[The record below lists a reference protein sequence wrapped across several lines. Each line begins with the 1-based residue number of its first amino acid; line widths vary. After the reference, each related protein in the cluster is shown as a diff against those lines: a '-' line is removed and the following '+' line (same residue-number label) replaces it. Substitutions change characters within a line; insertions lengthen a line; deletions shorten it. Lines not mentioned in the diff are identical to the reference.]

1 MFLYIIN
8 LDVFSCQGLTMFHNT
23 RIGTR
28 LACGFGA
35 VCALAVLLAALALVR
50 MGDIAKVVEQEKR
63 IRTTELAQLYDLREA
78 LDQTGIAARNAYIYE
93 GDQDASRELDVL
105 DAQRKVYLERLAQ
118 LEPVLGGQPG
128 FDKAR
133 RELLA
138 MAQELDRPRR
148 YRGAGDMKG
157 YGTFLVNECSPL
169 RRRIVSDL
177 NDVIRGIEG
186 RLDDA
191 GAQVD
196 VVLQDSKSLMSAIT
210 VFVVLLGAVV
220 AYKVTVGIVRPLA
233 RASAFAQAIAVGD
246 LTHDIA
252 ATSRD
257 ETGALL
263 ASLGNMKD
271 GLAKIVGDVRAGTD
285 VIAVSSDEI
294 AAGNV
299 DLSTRTEQQAGSI
312 EETAASI
319 EELATTVRNNADN
332 ARHGNEVAAAAS
344 DIAAQGG
351 AVVAQVV
358 ATMGDINASASRIVD
373 IIAVIDGIAFQT
385 NILALN
391 AAVEAARAGEQGRGF
406 AVVAGQ
412 VRTLAQRSAAAA
424 KEIKALIDTSV
435 TKVDAGTKLVD
446 EAGRTIAQ
454 VVASVQRV
462 SDIMAEIATASHEQS
477 EGVQQV
483 NAAIRQMDQVTQQ
496 NAALVEEAAA
506 ATDAMQLQARQ
517 LADTVS
523 VFRLGGPGAGRPQAG
538 RRRSMPVALGRPQA
552 AA

>member
-1 MFLYIIN
+1 MLQN
-8 LDVFSCQGLTMFHNT
+8 LK
-23 RIGTR
+23 IGTR
-28 LACGFGA
+28 LAVGFGA
-35 VCALAVLLAALALVR
+35 VCTLTVMLAGLALVR
-50 MGDIAKVVEQEKR
+50 MVDIAKVVEQEKR

-93 GDQDASRELDVL
+93 ADKDALKELDVL
-105 DAQRKVYLERLAQ
+105 DRQRTIYLDRLGKLQ
-118 LEPVLGGQPG
+118 SVLGGHPD
-128 FDKAR
+128 FHKAKQ
-133 RELLA
+133 ELLA
-138 MAQELDRPRR
+138 MAKELDRPRK
-148 YRGAGDMKG
+148 YREAGDMKA
-157 YGTFLVNECSPL
+157 YGTFLVEECSPL

-177 NDVIRGIEG
+177 NDVIAGIET
-186 RLDDA
+186 RLNDA
-191 GAQVD
+191 GSEVD
-196 VVLQDSKSLMSAIT
+196 AVVADSKTLVSAIA
-210 VFVVLLGAVV
+210 VFALLLGAVV
-220 AYKVTVGIVRPLA
+220 AYRVTACIVRPLA

-246 LTHDIA
+246 LTRDIDA
-252 ATSRD
+252 SSRD
-257 ETGALL
+257 EIGALM

-285 VIAVSSDEI
+285 LISTSSNEI
-294 AAGNV
+294 AAGNL
-299 DLSTRTEQQAGSI
+299 DLSSRTEQQAGAI

-319 EELATTVRNNADN
+319 DALSNTVRNNADN
-332 ARHGNEVAAAAS
+332 ARHGNQVAAAGS
-344 DIAAQGG
+344 DIAARGG

-358 ATMGDINASASRIVD
+358 VTMGDINASANRIVD

-406 AVVAGQ
+406 AVVAGE

-435 TKVDAGTKLVD
+435 SKVDAGTKLVD
-446 EAGRTIAQ
+446 EAGRTIAE

-462 SDIMAEIATASHEQS
+462 SGIMAEIAAASHEQS
-477 EGVQQV
+477 EGIQQV

-506 ATDAMQLQARQ
+506 ATDAMQLQARR

-523 VFRLGGPGAGRPQAG
+523 VFRLSGSRAGNLQGA
-538 RRRSMPVALGRPQA
+538 RRRSIPGAPLALGRSQA

>member
-1 MFLYIIN
+1 MLQN
-8 LDVFSCQGLTMFHNT
+8 LK
-23 RIGTR
+23 IGTR
-28 LACGFGA
+28 LAVGFGA
-35 VCALAVLLAALALVR
+35 VCTLTVMLAGLALVR
-50 MGDIAKVVEQEKR
+50 MVDIAKVVEQEKR

-93 GDQDASRELDVL
+93 ADKDALKELDVL
-105 DAQRKVYLERLAQ
+105 DRQRTIYLDRLGKLQ
-118 LEPVLGGQPG
+118 SVLGGHPD
-128 FDKAR
+128 FDKAKQ
-133 RELLA
+133 ELLA
-138 MAQELDRPRR
+138 MAKELDRPRK
-148 YRGAGDMKG
+148 YREAGDMKA
-157 YGTFLVNECSPL
+157 YGTFLVEECSPL

-177 NDVIRGIEG
+177 NDVIAGIET
-186 RLDDA
+186 RLNDA
-191 GAQVD
+191 GSEVD
-196 VVLQDSKSLMSAIT
+196 AVVADSKTLVSAIA
-210 VFVVLLGAVV
+210 VFALLLGAVV
-220 AYKVTVGIVRPLA
+220 AYRVTACIVRPLA

-246 LTHDIA
+246 LTRDIDA
-252 ATSRD
+252 SSRD
-257 ETGALL
+257 EIGALM

-285 VIAVSSDEI
+285 LISTSSNEI
-294 AAGNV
+294 AAGNL
-299 DLSTRTEQQAGSI
+299 DLSSRTEQQAGAI

-319 EELATTVRNNADN
+319 DALSNTVRNNADN
-332 ARHGNEVAAAAS
+332 ARHGNQVAAAGS
-344 DIAAQGG
+344 DIAARGG

-358 ATMGDINASASRIVD
+358 VTMGDINASANRIVD

-406 AVVAGQ
+406 AVVAGE

-435 TKVDAGTKLVD
+435 SKVDAGTKLVD
-446 EAGRTIAQ
+446 EAGRTIAE

-462 SDIMAEIATASHEQS
+462 SGIMAEIAAASHEQS
-477 EGVQQV
+477 EGIQQV

-506 ATDAMQLQARQ
+506 ATDAMQLQARR

-523 VFRLGGPGAGRPQAG
+523 VFRLSGSRAGNLQGA
-538 RRRSMPVALGRPQA
+538 RRRSIPGAPLALGRSQA

>member
-1 MFLYIIN
+1 MLQN
-8 LDVFSCQGLTMFHNT
+8 LK
-23 RIGTR
+23 IGTR
-28 LACGFGA
+28 LAVGFGA
-35 VCALAVLLAALALVR
+35 VCTLTVMLAGLALVR
-50 MGDIAKVVEQEKR
+50 MVDIAKVVEQEKR

-93 GDQDASRELDVL
+93 ADKDALKELDVL
-105 DAQRKVYLERLAQ
+105 DRQRTIYLDRLGKLQ
-118 LEPVLGGQPG
+118 SVLGGHPD
-128 FDKAR
+128 FDKAKQ
-133 RELLA
+133 ELLA
-138 MAQELDRPRR
+138 MAKELDRPRK
-148 YRGAGDMKG
+148 YREAGDMKA
-157 YGTFLVNECSPL
+157 YGTFLVEECSPL

-177 NDVIRGIEG
+177 NDVIAGIET
-186 RLDDA
+186 RLNDA
-191 GAQVD
+191 GSEVD
-196 VVLQDSKSLMSAIT
+196 AVVADSKTLVSAIA
-210 VFVVLLGAVV
+210 VFALLLGAVV
-220 AYKVTVGIVRPLA
+220 AYRVTAGIVRPLA

-246 LTHDIA
+246 LTRDIDA
-252 ATSRD
+252 SSQD
-257 ETGALL
+257 EIGALM

-285 VIAVSSDEI
+285 VISTSSNEI
-294 AAGNV
+294 AAGNL
-299 DLSTRTEQQAGSI
+299 DLSSRTEQQAGAI

-319 EELATTVRNNADN
+319 DALSNTVRNNADN
-332 ARHGNEVAAAAS
+332 ARHGNQVAAAGS
-344 DIAAQGG
+344 DIAARGG

-358 ATMGDINASASRIVD
+358 VTMGDINASANRIVD

-406 AVVAGQ
+406 AVVAGE

-435 TKVDAGTKLVD
+435 SKVDAGTKLVD
-446 EAGRTIAQ
+446 EAGRTIAE

-462 SDIMAEIATASHEQS
+462 SGIMAEIAAASHEQS
-477 EGVQQV
+477 EGIQQV

-506 ATDAMQLQARQ
+506 ATDAMQLQARR

-523 VFRLGGPGAGRPQAG
+523 VFRLSGPRAGNLQGA
-538 RRRSMPVALGRPQA
+538 RRRSIPGAPLALGRSQA

>member
-1 MFLYIIN
+1 MFKN
-8 LDVFSCQGLTMFHNT
+8 A

-35 VCALAVLLAALALVR
+35 VCALAVLIAAIALVR
-50 MGDIAKVVEQEKR
+50 MGGIARVVEEEKR
-63 IRTTELAQLYDLREA
+63 IRTTELARLYDLREA

-93 GDQDASRELDVL
+93 ADQDASKELDVL
-105 DAQRKVYLERLAQ
+105 DAQRKIYLERLAQ
-118 LEPVLGGQPG
+118 LEPVLGGQPA

-133 RELLA
+133 GELLA

-157 YGTFLVNECSPL
+157 YGAFLVNECSPL

-196 VVLQDSKSLMSAIT
+196 VVLRDSKLLMSAIA
-210 VFVVLLGAVV
+210 VVVLLLGAAV
-220 AYKVTVGIVRPLA
+220 AYRVTVGIVRPLA

-246 LTHDIA
+246 LTHDLA

-257 ETGALL
+257 ETGVLL
-263 ASLGNMKD
+263 ASLGTMKD
-271 GLAKIVGDVRAGTD
+271 GLAKIVGNVRAGTD
-285 VIAVSSDEI
+285 VISVSSDEI

-299 DLSTRTEQQAGSI
+299 DLSTRTEQQAGAI
-312 EETAASI
+312 EESAASI

-332 ARHGNEVAAAAS
+332 ARHGNDVAAAAS
-344 DIAAQGG
+344 DIAARGG
-351 AVVAQVV
+351 AVVEQVV
-358 ATMGDINASASRIVD
+358 ATMGDINASARRIVD

-406 AVVAGQ
+406 AVVAGE
-412 VRTLAQRSAAAA
+412 VRTLAQRSSAAA

-435 TKVDAGTKLVD
+435 SRVDTGMRLVD
-446 EAGRTIAQ
+446 EAGRTIAE
-454 VVASVQRV
+454 VVTSVRRV
-462 SDIMAEIATASHEQS
+462 SGIMAEIATAAHEQS
-477 EGVQQV
+477 EGIQQV

-506 ATDAMQLQARQ
+506 ATDAMQSQARR

-523 VFRLGGPGAGRPQAG
+523 VFRLAGPGAGRPHGAG
-538 RRRSMPVALGRPQA
+538 RRSLPVARERLEA